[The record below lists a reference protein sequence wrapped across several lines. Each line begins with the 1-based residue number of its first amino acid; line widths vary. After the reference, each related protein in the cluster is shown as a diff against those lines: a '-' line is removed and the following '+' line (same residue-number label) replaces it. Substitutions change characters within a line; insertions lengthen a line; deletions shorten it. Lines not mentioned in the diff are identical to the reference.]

1 METNQNP
8 AVNWFRTKRSPSGG
22 NRGHRSR
29 SRSKSPKGEKRS
41 SSPNKSSNQGNTHR
55 PGKYI
60 KLDDGSMYVKVFQ
73 GNCYKCGVWGHHQN
87 DCPLNK
93 ISESKTGSTSKSTS
107 NRGDVP
113 VYRGK
118 INVLDVGDGG
128 DEPMPSTVISSPSD
142 SDSREVSTASLE
154 SLFRRLEELD
164 TRLQSFSQS
173 LSK

>member
-1 METNQNP
+1 MEISQP
-8 AVNWFRTKRSPSGG
+8 LSVNWFGTKRAPIRG
-22 NRGHRSR
+22 NRSR

-41 SSPNKSSNQGNTHR
+41 PSPNKNSNQSNSNR
-55 PGKYI
+55 PGKHI

-93 ISESKTGSTSKSTS
+93 ASESKTGGTSRMTS

-113 VYRGK
+113 VYKGK

-128 DEPMPSTVISSPSD
+128 MEPLPATILSSPSD
-142 SDSREVSTASLE
+142 SDPREVSTASWNL
-154 SLFRRLEELD
+154 
-164 TRLQSFSQS
+164 SFDV
-173 LSK
+173 